1 MKAQYAADNRSFSEG
16 GYSDEQ
22 AYAIGFANMHHESFI
37 NGMRV
42 EYAMEQYGNA
52 HGGASAF
59 SIFLRKKAFYIIDL
73 HRIQQLA
80 DIKRNGK
87 GSFWICL
94 AYHSIEVS
102 LCRFYRFRSFYRIFP
117 RI

>member
-1 MKAQYAADNRSFSEG
+1 MLQTTGHFLKG

-59 SIFLRKKAFYIIDL
+59 SIFLRKKVFLLSTCIGYSGL
-73 HRIQQLA
+73 LTL
-80 DIKRNGK
+80 K
-87 GSFWICL
+87 GMERVLFG
-94 AYHSIEVS
+94 YVS
-102 LCRFYRFRSFYRIFP
+102 HTIV
-117 RI
+117 